1 MIEAAIRDFALCRS
15 ERDFYRL
22 SIQLEDYMT
31 PAEIA
36 ALVQRA
42 GELPWPAQGWLKWLL
57 RTMPLAAERPQAF
70 ERTVI
75 NPDVILYRDPR
86 VGAARKKL
94 IVAFCGARN
103 RLDMPLAAVLQ
114 ALPSRAV
121 DVAVLRDRSKR
132 HFLDGIDGYASG
144 FGGLAAAIERDLR
157 PGKYRDVYAY
167 GTSMGGFSAVR
178 FALLRP
184 VKRAVAVGG
193 SFPGHARRL
202 IDEPAP
208 PLPAFD
214 PLCDCI
220 GRGAV
225 ADIVCVY
232 GDGCGRDRGNVERL
246 GRILPVTQVA
256 VPHVSIH
263 NVAHELAMSG
273 RLAAF
278 FAAMFDLDAAPP
290 AVRED
295 WLTLP
300 AHARV
305 PIVSAA

>member
-1 MIEAAIRDFALCRS
+1 MIEAAIRDFALCRT

-22 SIQLEDYMT
+22 SIKLEDRLT
-31 PAEIA
+31 PVEIA
-36 ALVQRA
+36 ALAARA

-57 RTMPLAAERPQAF
+57 GMMPLAAERPQAF
-70 ERTVI
+70 ERSVV
-75 NPDVILYRDPR
+75 NPEVVLYRDQR

-121 DVAVLRDRSKR
+121 DVAVMRDRSRR
-132 HFLDGIDGYASG
+132 HFLDGITGYAPG
-144 FGGLAAAIERDLR
+144 FAGLVAAIERDLR
-157 PGKYRDVYAY
+157 PGKYREAYAY
-167 GTSMGGFSAVR
+167 GTSMGGFAAVR

-184 VKRAVAVGG
+184 VRRAVAVGG

-202 IDEPAP
+202 TDDPAQQ
-208 PLPAFD
+208 LPAFD
-214 PLCDCI
+214 PLCDCV
-220 GRGAV
+220 GREAG

-232 GDGCGRDRGNVERL
+232 GEDCGRDRRNAEWL
-246 GRILPVTQVA
+246 GHIMPATQVA

-263 NVAHELAMSG
+263 NVAHELAISG

-290 AVRED
+290 AVREG

-300 AHARV
+300 ARV
-305 PIVSAA
+305 ALPIVSAA